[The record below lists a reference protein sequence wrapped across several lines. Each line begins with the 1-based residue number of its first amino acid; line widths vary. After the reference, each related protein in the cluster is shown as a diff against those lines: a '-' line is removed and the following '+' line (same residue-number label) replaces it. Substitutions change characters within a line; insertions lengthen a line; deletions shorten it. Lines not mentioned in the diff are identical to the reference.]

1 MGMTRR
7 TRRLVGGST
16 LLAAGAISMPLPIV
30 PGWLL
35 VAVGL
40 GVLAPEVEWAD
51 RLVKRFKPDTPV
63 EKDEDTP
70 HRQAA

>member
-1 MGMTRR
+1 
-7 TRRLVGGST
+7 
-16 LLAAGAISMPLPIV
+16 MPLPIV